1 MLYNFLNTFRV
12 FPHSLLW
19 FGFQYEPNINV
30 KKAMFLF
37 IAGTVALLHYLGVS
51 LLTSF
56 ILVCSV
62 LEAAVRIM
70 ILP

>member
-19 FGFQYEPNINV
+19 VGFQYEPNINV

-37 IAGTVALLHYLGVS
+37 IAGMTALLHSLGWS

-56 ILVCSV
+56 ILVCLC
-62 LEAAVRIM
+62 LEVVIRLFI
-70 ILP
+70 IQ

>member
-19 FGFQYEPNINV
+19 FGFQYEPNLNV

-37 IAGTVALLHYLGVS
+37 IAGTVALLHYIGIS
-51 LLTSF
+51 LLSSF
-56 ILVCSV
+56 IIVCV
-62 LEAAVRIM
+62 CLEIAVRIM
-70 ILP
+70 IIQ